1 MKKNTFLRW
10 LKPVLVMSLA
20 CSFVFTAAA
29 QNYYPA
35 DIGNTWV
42 FDSVDGEEQS
52 TYTLEGPEIIDG
64 EERILLKIRTEELS
78 TGDSDTDRYFLTV
91 GDDAIELHKTIFELV
106 EPRAMVTADFPT
118 PVTFFPLQLELGDK
132 WQIAAD
138 ADVELEIGLAISGK
152 SSTDFEVVEF
162 EDVITPVGTFK
173 NCAKV
178 LLGVNF
184 TAGGFLNLDSSTHQW
199 FAPDIGPVQ
208 FENNDGLIFSLVSSN
223 LLTEPEEPETSK
235 EDVISETSPEDDIIS
250 ETPPEEDTVPEQ
262 PAEEDV
268 TTPEP
273 PAEEDIVPEQP
284 VEEDVMPEP
293 IPYDINGDGVVN
305 ILDLTFVASHFGE
318 SDSDADVTGDGT
330 VNILDLVLIAQNLS
344 N

>member
-152 SSTDFEVVEF
+152 SATDFEVVEF

-208 FENNDGLIFSLVSSN
+208 FENNDGLIFGLVSSN
-223 LLTEPEEPETSK
+223 LLTVPTEPET
-235 EDVISETSPEDDIIS
+235 T
-250 ETPPEEDTVPEQ
+250 
-262 PAEEDV
+262 EEDV
-268 TTPEP
+268 TSEPSPEEGATPEP
-273 PAEEDIVPEQP
+273 GSEEETMPEQP
-284 VEEDVMPEP
+284 SQEDVMPEP
-293 IPYDINGDGVVN
+293 VPYDVTGDGVVN
-305 ILDLTFVASHFGE
+305 ILDLTFVASRFGGN
-318 SDSDADVTGDGT
+318 DANADVTGDGI
-330 VNILDLVLIAQNLS
+330 VNILDLVLIAQNFS

>member
-152 SSTDFEVVEF
+152 SATDFEVVEF

-208 FENNDGLIFSLVSSN
+208 FENNDGLIFGLVSSN
-223 LLTEPEEPETSK
+223 LLTVPTEPET
-235 EDVISETSPEDDIIS
+235 T
-250 ETPPEEDTVPEQ
+250 
-262 PAEEDV
+262 EEDV
-268 TTPEP
+268 TSEPSPEEGATPEP
-273 PAEEDIVPEQP
+273 ASEEETMPEQP
-284 VEEDVMPEP
+284 SQEDVMPEP
-293 IPYDINGDGVVN
+293 VPYDVTGDGVVN
-305 ILDLTFVASHFGE
+305 ILDLTFVASRFGGN
-318 SDSDADVTGDGT
+318 DANADVTGDGI
-330 VNILDLVLIAQNLS
+330 VNILDLVLIAQNFS

>member
-1 MKKNTFLRW
+1 MKKTEFLQW
-10 LKPVLVMSLA
+10 LKPVLVLSLA
-20 CSFVFTAAA
+20 YSFLFTAAA

-152 SSTDFEVVEF
+152 SATDFEVVEF

-199 FAPDIGPVQ
+199 FAPNIGPVQ
-208 FENNDGLIFSLVSSN
+208 FENNDGLIFGLVSSN
-223 LLTEPEEPETSK
+223 LLTVPTEPDTTE
-235 EDVISETSPEDDIIS
+235 EDVTPEPAS
-250 ETPPEEDTVPEQ
+250 EEDTVPEQ

-318 SDSDADVTGDGT
+318 ADSDADVTGDGT